1 MEPVVRYA
9 AHEDLLRVNELRQQ
23 VSELHAAGRPD
34 IFRPG
39 FCEALQQHV
48 YQLFDAPEFDVLVAC
63 VGETICG
70 FAAVLSSFL
79 PEPWNGLAANGC
91 VVLFLRL
98 HAKHKAEPDGGTPER
113 NVDEA
118 YDNTTEAGSSV
129 SAYTYSG
136 ALGVPYAFAR

>member
-1 MEPVVRYA
+1 M
-9 AHEDLLRVNELRQQ
+9 
-23 VSELHAAGRPD
+23 
-34 IFRPG
+34 
-39 FCEALQQHV
+39 
-48 YQLFDAPEFDVLVAC
+48 
-63 VGETICG
+63 
-70 FAAVLSSFL
+70 LSSFL

-129 SAYTYSG
+129 SAYTYG
-136 ALGVPYAFAR
+136 RFPIPARWGSPMRSPDD

>member
-1 MEPVVRYA
+1 MLLA
-9 AHEDLLRVNELRQQ
+9 A
-23 VSELHAAGRPD
+23 
-34 IFRPG
+34 
-39 FCEALQQHV
+39 AL
-48 YQLFDAPEFDVLVAC
+48 
-63 VGETICG
+63 CG

-113 NVDEA
+113 NAGEA

-129 SAYTYSG
+129 SAYTYGTSE
-136 ALGVPYAFAR
+136 

>member
-1 MEPVVRYA
+1 MKNLFRTKFGKRVLIGGILLKALGKQRVSLGIEFA
-9 AHEDLLRVNELRQQ
+9 DSLLRIGGIL
-23 VSELHAAGRPD
+23 LLAA
-34 IFRPG
+34 
-39 FCEALQQHV
+39 
-48 YQLFDAPEFDVLVAC
+48 VL
-63 VGETICG
+63 CG

-79 PEPWNGLAANGC
+79 PEPWKGLAANGC

>member
-9 AHEDLLRVNELRQQ
+9 TREDLPRVNELRQQ

-70 FAAVLSSFL
+70 FAAVQYVNR
-79 PEPWNGLAANGC
+79 PE
-91 VVLFLRL
+91 
-98 HAKHKAEPDGGTPER
+98 
-113 NVDEA
+113 
-118 YDNTTEAGSSV
+118 
-129 SAYTYSG
+129 SAYLCARRGYPHQILRRRAEILRSSG
-136 ALGVPYAFAR
+136 ISDLSQPSRAAAPPPGGKPKDRLRNRKGEEPCRTV

>member
-1 MEPVVRYA
+1 M
-9 AHEDLLRVNELRQQ
+9 
-23 VSELHAAGRPD
+23 
-34 IFRPG
+34 
-39 FCEALQQHV
+39 
-48 YQLFDAPEFDVLVAC
+48 
-63 VGETICG
+63 
-70 FAAVLSSFL
+70 LSSFL

-113 NVDEA
+113 NVDEV

>member
-9 AHEDLLRVNELRQQ
+9 TREDLPRVNERRQQ

-70 FAAVLSSFL
+70 FAAVQYVDWLT
-79 PEPWNGLAANGC
+79 AA
-91 VVLFLRL
+91 
-98 HAKHKAEPDGGTPER
+98 AGG
-113 NVDEA
+113 
-118 YDNTTEAGSSV
+118 G
-129 SAYTYSG
+129 
-136 ALGVPYAFAR
+136 

>member
-1 MEPVVRYA
+1 MKNLFRTKFGKRVLIGGILLLA
-9 AHEDLLRVNELRQQ
+9 A
-23 VSELHAAGRPD
+23 
-34 IFRPG
+34 
-39 FCEALQQHV
+39 AL
-48 YQLFDAPEFDVLVAC
+48 
-63 VGETICG
+63 CG

-118 YDNTTEAGSSV
+118 GVLTPSYYKKMQGKIAHENLLGNGKWQTRTVGVILRSEV
-129 SAYTYSG
+129 YTG
-136 ALGVPYAFAR
+136 DLVQG

>member
-1 MEPVVRYA
+1 M
-9 AHEDLLRVNELRQQ
+9 
-23 VSELHAAGRPD
+23 
-34 IFRPG
+34 FRTKFG
-39 FCEALQQHV
+39 KR
-48 YQLFDAPEFDVLVAC
+48 VLV
-63 VGETICG
+63 VGILLLAAVLCG

-91 VVLFLRL
+91 VVPFLHL
-98 HAKHKAEPDGGTPER
+98 HAKHKAEPDGGTLER

-129 SAYTYSG
+129 SAYTDSG

>member
-9 AHEDLLRVNELRQQ
+9 AHEDLPRVNELRQQ

-39 FCEALQQHV
+39 SCEALQQHV

-70 FAAVLSSFL
+70 FAANGILISLPQTREIDTKKGPFLGEVSELISQGAAGDREISETLSQRSR
-79 PEPWNGLAANGC
+79 EGAAH
-91 VVLFLRL
+91 R
-98 HAKHKAEPDGGTPER
+98 
-113 NVDEA
+113 
-118 YDNTTEAGSSV
+118 AGV
-129 SAYTYSG
+129 S
-136 ALGVPYAFAR
+136 

>member
-1 MEPVVRYA
+1 MKNLFRTKFGKRVLIGGILLLA
-9 AHEDLLRVNELRQQ
+9 A
-23 VSELHAAGRPD
+23 
-34 IFRPG
+34 
-39 FCEALQQHV
+39 AL
-48 YQLFDAPEFDVLVAC
+48 
-63 VGETICG
+63 CG

-79 PEPWNGLAANGC
+79 PEPWKGLAANGC

-129 SAYTYSG
+129 SVYTYSG
-136 ALGVPYAFAR
+136 ALGVPYAFTR

>member
-1 MEPVVRYA
+1 MKNLFRTKFGKRVLIGGILLLA
-9 AHEDLLRVNELRQQ
+9 A
-23 VSELHAAGRPD
+23 
-34 IFRPG
+34 
-39 FCEALQQHV
+39 AL
-48 YQLFDAPEFDVLVAC
+48 
-63 VGETICG
+63 CG

-91 VVLFLRL
+91 VVPFLRL

-113 NVDEA
+113 NVGEA

-136 ALGVPYAFAR
+136 ALGIPYAFVR

>member
-1 MEPVVRYA
+1 MKNLFRTKFGKRVLIGGILLLA
-9 AHEDLLRVNELRQQ
+9 A
-23 VSELHAAGRPD
+23 
-34 IFRPG
+34 
-39 FCEALQQHV
+39 AL
-48 YQLFDAPEFDVLVAC
+48 
-63 VGETICG
+63 CG

-79 PEPWNGLAANGC
+79 PEPWKGLAANGC

-113 NVDEA
+113 NAGEV

-136 ALGVPYAFAR
+136 ALGVPYAFVR